1 MIVEFHEIYER
12 HAAAVLRF
20 ATGLTGNPTLA
31 QDLTADA
38 FVRLWT
44 ASGEIRLETIRAYL
58 FTIVRNLYRS
68 DRRRSWRAAPLD
80 DTIPDPIERVAEPV
94 ERRSELAAAL
104 RALKEVPVGDRE
116 ALLMR
121 AGGVSYDDISR
132 ALGITVGAAKVR
144 VHRSRARL
152 LRLRD
157 VEEQPWK

>member
-1 MIVEFHEIYER
+1 M
-12 HAAAVLRF
+12 LRF
-20 ATGLTGNPTLA
+20 ATGLTGNPAQA
-31 QDLTADA
+31 QDLTSDA

-44 ASGEIRLETIRAYL
+44 ASSEIRLETVRAYL

-68 DRRRSWRAAPLD
+68 DRRRSWRSAPLD
-80 DTIPDPIERVAEPV
+80 DTMPDPIERVADPV

-104 RALKEVPVGDRE
+104 RALKQVPVADRE

-121 AGGVSYDDISR
+121 AGGVSYDDIGR
-132 ALGITVGAAKVR
+132 ALGISVGAAKVR